1 MTERYQSTYVGDK
14 FQLTRSRGAWR
25 TIEYTLEKAASF
37 QLTRSRGAWPWY
49 ADRFCAPSY
58 FNSHAHVERD
68 IFRTANECIWHY
80 FNSHAHVERDAVFDN
95 LIVKSDISTHTLT
108 WSVTGLLHGLGTNFS
123 FQLTRSRG
131 AWLCIAEPYSHESVF
146 QLTRSRGAWRNV
158 QMEKLMRCVFQLTRS
173 RGAWLA
179 TLQL

>member
-108 WSVTGLLHGLGTNFS
+108 WSVTSTHWVLITQCENFNS
-123 FQLTRSRG
+123 HAHVERDLYSCNVATIFFHFNSHAHVERDVKQICVLANWKNFNSHAHVERDRS
-131 AWLCIAEPYSHESVF
+131 
-146 QLTRSRGAWRNV
+146 
-158 QMEKLMRCVFQLTRS
+158 
-173 RGAWLA
+173 
-179 TLQL
+179 